1 MPPAEPRASTTRVDP
16 HRLRQA
22 LGRFATGVTIVT
34 TMAPDGKPLGLTVN
48 SFNSLSLDP
57 PLVLW
62 SLRRSSGSLG
72 AFHAAPRF
80 AVNVLT
86 EGQAELSRDF
96 ASRKAQRFDPP
107 WQRDESGLP
116 LLAGA
121 AASFV
126 CETVARHEAG
136 DHELFI
142 GRVLALT
149 ESHEPPLLF
158 HGGRYRRLGELLP

>member
-1 MPPAEPRASTTRVDP
+1 MAPEPVDP
-16 HRLRQA
+16 HRLRHA
-22 LGRFATGVTIVT
+22 LGRFATGVTVVT
-34 TMAPDGKPLGLTVN
+34 TGTAEGQALGLTVN
-48 SFNSLSLDP
+48 SFNALSLQP

-62 SLRRSSGSLG
+62 SLRRDSGSLDL
-72 AFHAAPRF
+72 FCAAAHF

-86 EGQAELSRDF
+86 EAQAELSQQF
-96 ASRKAQRFDPP
+96 ASRGVHRFDPP
-107 WQRDESGLP
+107 WQRDERGLP

-126 CETVARHEAG
+126 CQTQSHHTAG

-142 GRVLALT
+142 GRVLAFT

-158 HGGRYRRLGELLP
+158 YGGRYRRLGPLL